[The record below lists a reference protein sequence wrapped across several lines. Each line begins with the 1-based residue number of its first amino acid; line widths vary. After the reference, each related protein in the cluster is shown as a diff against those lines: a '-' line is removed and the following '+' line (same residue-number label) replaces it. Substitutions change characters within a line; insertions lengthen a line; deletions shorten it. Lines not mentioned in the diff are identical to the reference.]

1 MANVLV
7 IGGGAAGLLAG
18 IAAAQS
24 GSQTVILEKMR
35 RPGKKILIT
44 GKGRCNITNN
54 CDLQEIIK
62 NIPGNGRFLNS
73 ALRRFTNQD
82 IVQLLEDNGLP
93 TKVERGGRVF
103 PVSDKAA
110 DVVDTLVKIYKN
122 YGGRLLTDCKVK
134 SITAE
139 FGKITG
145 AVTADGQKFTADA
158 VILAAGG
165 SSYPGT
171 GSDGSGVK
179 LAKAL
184 GHTIVPLAPSLVPLE
199 SDSPYIADMQG
210 LSLRNIEGTVYADGK
225 KIGSEFG
232 EMLFTHFGVSGPII
246 LSLSK
251 CVAEAFARGAQEV
264 ELAIDLKPALDKDKL
279 DARLQRDFTQY
290 SRKQMP
296 NGMKDL
302 LPQRLIAPVL
312 DQAFIDEEKFVNQLS
327 RAERRRLVDVLKAFT
342 VPITGTRPIAEAIV
356 TAGGVSLKEIDPK
369 TAVFCGRSNG
379 YRRLYGRL
387 QFAGGVFHWLCRRH
401 LCRTNIKTG
410 GDKMNAQKPV
420 IAIDGPAGAGK
431 STIAKLVAGKLGY
444 IYIDTG
450 AMYRSVAWK
459 FLQTGKPFS
468 PELVEK
474 LAQEMVITF
483 KPEANANR
491 VFVDGT
497 EVTEAIRSPEVT
509 AVVSK
514 VSAVGGVREEMV
526 NQQRRMGEA
535 GGVVMDG
542 RDIGTVVFP
551 HAQVKIFLTASVKER
566 AMRRYKEMLAKGEK
580 VDLAEL
586 EKQIAFRD
594 KQDSERE
601 IAPLKQADDAEFLD
615 TSDMTIDE
623 VAEHILKA
631 VQEK

>member
-24 GSQTVILEKMR
+24 GAQTVILEKMR

-62 NIPGNGRFLNS
+62 NIAGNGRFLNS

-199 SDSPYIADMQG
+199 SDSTYIAGLQG

-251 CVAEAFARGAQEV
+251 CVAEAFARGAQDV

-369 TAVFCGRSNG
+369 TMESKLIKGLF
-379 YRRLYGRL
+379 
-387 QFAGGVFHWLCRRH
+387 FAGEVMDIDGY
-401 LCRTNIKTG
+401 TG
-410 GDKMNAQKPV
+410 GYNLQAAFSTGYAAGTFAAQ
-420 IAIDGPAGAGK
+420 I
-431 STIAKLVAGKLGY
+431 
-444 IYIDTG
+444 
-450 AMYRSVAWK
+450 
-459 FLQTGKPFS
+459 
-468 PELVEK
+468 
-474 LAQEMVITF
+474 
-483 KPEANANR
+483 
-491 VFVDGT
+491 
-497 EVTEAIRSPEVT
+497 
-509 AVVSK
+509 
-514 VSAVGGVREEMV
+514 
-526 NQQRRMGEA
+526 
-535 GGVVMDG
+535 
-542 RDIGTVVFP
+542 
-551 HAQVKIFLTASVKER
+551 
-566 AMRRYKEMLAKGEK
+566 
-580 VDLAEL
+580 
-586 EKQIAFRD
+586 
-594 KQDSERE
+594 
-601 IAPLKQADDAEFLD
+601 
-615 TSDMTIDE
+615 
-623 VAEHILKA
+623 
-631 VQEK
+631 

>member
-18 IAAAQS
+18 IAAAQN
-24 GSQTVILEKMR
+24 GAQTVILEKMR

-145 AVTADGQKFTADA
+145 AVTADGQKFAADA

-199 SDSPYIADMQG
+199 SDSPYIAGLQG

-251 CVAEAFARGAQEV
+251 CVAEAFAKGAQEV

-279 DARLQRDFTQY
+279 DARLQRDFMQY

-369 TAVFCGRSNG
+369 TMESKLIKGLF
-379 YRRLYGRL
+379 
-387 QFAGGVFHWLCRRH
+387 FAGEVMDIDGY
-401 LCRTNIKTG
+401 TG
-410 GDKMNAQKPV
+410 GYNLQAAFSTGYAAGTFAAQ
-420 IAIDGPAGAGK
+420 I
-431 STIAKLVAGKLGY
+431 
-444 IYIDTG
+444 
-450 AMYRSVAWK
+450 
-459 FLQTGKPFS
+459 
-468 PELVEK
+468 
-474 LAQEMVITF
+474 
-483 KPEANANR
+483 
-491 VFVDGT
+491 
-497 EVTEAIRSPEVT
+497 
-509 AVVSK
+509 
-514 VSAVGGVREEMV
+514 
-526 NQQRRMGEA
+526 
-535 GGVVMDG
+535 
-542 RDIGTVVFP
+542 
-551 HAQVKIFLTASVKER
+551 
-566 AMRRYKEMLAKGEK
+566 
-580 VDLAEL
+580 
-586 EKQIAFRD
+586 
-594 KQDSERE
+594 
-601 IAPLKQADDAEFLD
+601 
-615 TSDMTIDE
+615 
-623 VAEHILKA
+623 
-631 VQEK
+631 

>member
-24 GSQTVILEKMR
+24 GAQTVILEKMR

-134 SITAE
+134 SIMAE

-145 AVTADGQKFTADA
+145 AVTADGQKFAADA

-199 SDSPYIADMQG
+199 SDSPYIAGLQG

-279 DARLQRDFTQY
+279 DARLQRDFTQH

-369 TAVFCGRSNG
+369 TMESKLIKGLF
-379 YRRLYGRL
+379 
-387 QFAGGVFHWLCRRH
+387 FAGEVMDIDGY
-401 LCRTNIKTG
+401 TG
-410 GDKMNAQKPV
+410 GYNLQAAFSTGYAAGTFAAQ
-420 IAIDGPAGAGK
+420 I
-431 STIAKLVAGKLGY
+431 
-444 IYIDTG
+444 
-450 AMYRSVAWK
+450 
-459 FLQTGKPFS
+459 
-468 PELVEK
+468 
-474 LAQEMVITF
+474 
-483 KPEANANR
+483 
-491 VFVDGT
+491 
-497 EVTEAIRSPEVT
+497 
-509 AVVSK
+509 
-514 VSAVGGVREEMV
+514 
-526 NQQRRMGEA
+526 
-535 GGVVMDG
+535 
-542 RDIGTVVFP
+542 
-551 HAQVKIFLTASVKER
+551 
-566 AMRRYKEMLAKGEK
+566 
-580 VDLAEL
+580 
-586 EKQIAFRD
+586 
-594 KQDSERE
+594 
-601 IAPLKQADDAEFLD
+601 
-615 TSDMTIDE
+615 
-623 VAEHILKA
+623 
-631 VQEK
+631 

>member
-24 GSQTVILEKMR
+24 GAQTVILEKMR

-103 PVSDKAA
+103 PVSDKAV

-199 SDSPYIADMQG
+199 SDSPYIAGLQG

-251 CVAEAFARGAQEV
+251 CVAEAFAKGAQEV

-279 DARLQRDFTQY
+279 DARLQRDFMQY

-369 TAVFCGRSNG
+369 TMGSKLIKGLF
-379 YRRLYGRL
+379 
-387 QFAGGVFHWLCRRH
+387 FAGEVMDIDGY
-401 LCRTNIKTG
+401 TG
-410 GDKMNAQKPV
+410 GYNLQAAFSTGYAAGTFAAQ
-420 IAIDGPAGAGK
+420 I
-431 STIAKLVAGKLGY
+431 
-444 IYIDTG
+444 
-450 AMYRSVAWK
+450 
-459 FLQTGKPFS
+459 
-468 PELVEK
+468 
-474 LAQEMVITF
+474 
-483 KPEANANR
+483 
-491 VFVDGT
+491 
-497 EVTEAIRSPEVT
+497 
-509 AVVSK
+509 
-514 VSAVGGVREEMV
+514 
-526 NQQRRMGEA
+526 
-535 GGVVMDG
+535 
-542 RDIGTVVFP
+542 
-551 HAQVKIFLTASVKER
+551 
-566 AMRRYKEMLAKGEK
+566 
-580 VDLAEL
+580 
-586 EKQIAFRD
+586 
-594 KQDSERE
+594 
-601 IAPLKQADDAEFLD
+601 
-615 TSDMTIDE
+615 
-623 VAEHILKA
+623 
-631 VQEK
+631 

>member
-18 IAAAQS
+18 IAAAQN
-24 GSQTVILEKMR
+24 GAQTVILEKMR

-62 NIPGNGRFLNS
+62 NIPGNGCFLNS

-145 AVTADGQKFTADA
+145 AVTADGQKFAADA

-199 SDSPYIADMQG
+199 SDSPYIAGLQG

-251 CVAEAFARGAQEV
+251 CVAEAFAKGAQEV

-342 VPITGTRPIAEAIV
+342 VLVTGTRPITEAIV

-369 TAVFCGRSNG
+369 TMESKLIKGLF
-379 YRRLYGRL
+379 
-387 QFAGGVFHWLCRRH
+387 FAGEVMDIDGY
-401 LCRTNIKTG
+401 TG
-410 GDKMNAQKPV
+410 GYNLQAAFSTGYAAGTFAAQ
-420 IAIDGPAGAGK
+420 I
-431 STIAKLVAGKLGY
+431 
-444 IYIDTG
+444 
-450 AMYRSVAWK
+450 
-459 FLQTGKPFS
+459 
-468 PELVEK
+468 
-474 LAQEMVITF
+474 
-483 KPEANANR
+483 
-491 VFVDGT
+491 
-497 EVTEAIRSPEVT
+497 
-509 AVVSK
+509 
-514 VSAVGGVREEMV
+514 
-526 NQQRRMGEA
+526 
-535 GGVVMDG
+535 
-542 RDIGTVVFP
+542 
-551 HAQVKIFLTASVKER
+551 
-566 AMRRYKEMLAKGEK
+566 
-580 VDLAEL
+580 
-586 EKQIAFRD
+586 
-594 KQDSERE
+594 
-601 IAPLKQADDAEFLD
+601 
-615 TSDMTIDE
+615 
-623 VAEHILKA
+623 
-631 VQEK
+631 

>member
-24 GSQTVILEKMR
+24 GAQTVILEKMR

-82 IVQLLEDNGLP
+82 IVRLLEDNGLP

-122 YGGRLLTDCKVK
+122 YGGRLFTDCKVK

-145 AVTADGQKFTADA
+145 AVTADGQKFTADT

-199 SDSPYIADMQG
+199 SDSPYIAGLQG

-342 VPITGTRPIAEAIV
+342 VPITGTRPIEEAIV

-369 TAVFCGRSNG
+369 TMESKLIKGLF
-379 YRRLYGRL
+379 
-387 QFAGGVFHWLCRRH
+387 FAGEVMDIDGY
-401 LCRTNIKTG
+401 TG
-410 GDKMNAQKPV
+410 GYNLQAAFSTGYAAGTFAAQ
-420 IAIDGPAGAGK
+420 I
-431 STIAKLVAGKLGY
+431 
-444 IYIDTG
+444 
-450 AMYRSVAWK
+450 
-459 FLQTGKPFS
+459 
-468 PELVEK
+468 
-474 LAQEMVITF
+474 
-483 KPEANANR
+483 
-491 VFVDGT
+491 
-497 EVTEAIRSPEVT
+497 
-509 AVVSK
+509 
-514 VSAVGGVREEMV
+514 
-526 NQQRRMGEA
+526 
-535 GGVVMDG
+535 
-542 RDIGTVVFP
+542 
-551 HAQVKIFLTASVKER
+551 
-566 AMRRYKEMLAKGEK
+566 
-580 VDLAEL
+580 
-586 EKQIAFRD
+586 
-594 KQDSERE
+594 
-601 IAPLKQADDAEFLD
+601 
-615 TSDMTIDE
+615 
-623 VAEHILKA
+623 
-631 VQEK
+631 

>member
-18 IAAAQS
+18 IAAAQN
-24 GSQTVILEKMR
+24 GAQTVILEKMR

-103 PVSDKAA
+103 PVSDKAS

-145 AVTADGQKFTADA
+145 AVTADGQKFTAGA

-199 SDSPYIADMQG
+199 SDSPYIADLQG

-251 CVAEAFARGAQEV
+251 CVAEAFAKGSHDV

-369 TAVFCGRSNG
+369 TMESKLIKGLF
-379 YRRLYGRL
+379 
-387 QFAGGVFHWLCRRH
+387 FAGEVMDIDGY
-401 LCRTNIKTG
+401 TG
-410 GDKMNAQKPV
+410 GYNLQAAFSTGYAAGTFAAQ
-420 IAIDGPAGAGK
+420 I
-431 STIAKLVAGKLGY
+431 
-444 IYIDTG
+444 
-450 AMYRSVAWK
+450 
-459 FLQTGKPFS
+459 
-468 PELVEK
+468 
-474 LAQEMVITF
+474 
-483 KPEANANR
+483 
-491 VFVDGT
+491 
-497 EVTEAIRSPEVT
+497 
-509 AVVSK
+509 
-514 VSAVGGVREEMV
+514 
-526 NQQRRMGEA
+526 
-535 GGVVMDG
+535 
-542 RDIGTVVFP
+542 
-551 HAQVKIFLTASVKER
+551 
-566 AMRRYKEMLAKGEK
+566 
-580 VDLAEL
+580 
-586 EKQIAFRD
+586 
-594 KQDSERE
+594 
-601 IAPLKQADDAEFLD
+601 
-615 TSDMTIDE
+615 
-623 VAEHILKA
+623 
-631 VQEK
+631 

>member
-24 GSQTVILEKMR
+24 GAQTVILEKMR

-122 YGGRLLTDCKVK
+122 YGGRLFTDCKVK

-145 AVTADGQKFTADA
+145 AVTADGQKFAADA

-199 SDSPYIADMQG
+199 SDSPYIAGLQG

-264 ELAIDLKPALDKDKL
+264 ELAIDLKPALYKDKL
-279 DARLQRDFTQY
+279 DARLQRDFMQY

-369 TAVFCGRSNG
+369 TMESKLIKGLF
-379 YRRLYGRL
+379 
-387 QFAGGVFHWLCRRH
+387 FAGEVMDIDGY
-401 LCRTNIKTG
+401 TG
-410 GDKMNAQKPV
+410 GYNLQAAFSTGYAAGTFAAQ
-420 IAIDGPAGAGK
+420 I
-431 STIAKLVAGKLGY
+431 
-444 IYIDTG
+444 
-450 AMYRSVAWK
+450 
-459 FLQTGKPFS
+459 
-468 PELVEK
+468 
-474 LAQEMVITF
+474 
-483 KPEANANR
+483 
-491 VFVDGT
+491 
-497 EVTEAIRSPEVT
+497 
-509 AVVSK
+509 
-514 VSAVGGVREEMV
+514 
-526 NQQRRMGEA
+526 
-535 GGVVMDG
+535 
-542 RDIGTVVFP
+542 
-551 HAQVKIFLTASVKER
+551 
-566 AMRRYKEMLAKGEK
+566 
-580 VDLAEL
+580 
-586 EKQIAFRD
+586 
-594 KQDSERE
+594 
-601 IAPLKQADDAEFLD
+601 
-615 TSDMTIDE
+615 
-623 VAEHILKA
+623 
-631 VQEK
+631 

>member
-18 IAAAQS
+18 IAAAQN
-24 GSQTVILEKMR
+24 GAQTVILEKMR

-145 AVTADGQKFTADA
+145 AVTADGQKFAADA

-199 SDSPYIADMQG
+199 SDSPYISGLQG

-251 CVAEAFARGAQEV
+251 CVAEAFARGALEV
-264 ELAIDLKPALDKDKL
+264 ELAVDLKPALDKDKL

-369 TAVFCGRSNG
+369 TMESKLIKGLF
-379 YRRLYGRL
+379 
-387 QFAGGVFHWLCRRH
+387 FAGEVMDIDGY
-401 LCRTNIKTG
+401 TG
-410 GDKMNAQKPV
+410 GYNLQAAFSTGYAAGTFAAQ
-420 IAIDGPAGAGK
+420 I
-431 STIAKLVAGKLGY
+431 
-444 IYIDTG
+444 
-450 AMYRSVAWK
+450 
-459 FLQTGKPFS
+459 
-468 PELVEK
+468 
-474 LAQEMVITF
+474 
-483 KPEANANR
+483 
-491 VFVDGT
+491 
-497 EVTEAIRSPEVT
+497 
-509 AVVSK
+509 
-514 VSAVGGVREEMV
+514 
-526 NQQRRMGEA
+526 
-535 GGVVMDG
+535 
-542 RDIGTVVFP
+542 
-551 HAQVKIFLTASVKER
+551 
-566 AMRRYKEMLAKGEK
+566 
-580 VDLAEL
+580 
-586 EKQIAFRD
+586 
-594 KQDSERE
+594 
-601 IAPLKQADDAEFLD
+601 
-615 TSDMTIDE
+615 
-623 VAEHILKA
+623 
-631 VQEK
+631 

>member
-24 GSQTVILEKMR
+24 GAQTVILEKMR

-145 AVTADGQKFTADA
+145 AVTADGQKFAADA

-199 SDSPYIADMQG
+199 SDSPYISGLQG
-210 LSLRNIEGTVYADGK
+210 LSLRNIEVTVYADGK

-251 CVAEAFARGAQEV
+251 CVAEAFAKGAQEV

-369 TAVFCGRSNG
+369 TMESKLIKGLF
-379 YRRLYGRL
+379 
-387 QFAGGVFHWLCRRH
+387 FAGEVMDIDGY
-401 LCRTNIKTG
+401 TG
-410 GDKMNAQKPV
+410 GYNLQA
-420 IAIDGPAGAGK
+420 AFSTGYAAG
-431 STIAKLVAGKLGY
+431 
-444 IYIDTG
+444 
-450 AMYRSVAWK
+450 
-459 FLQTGKPFS
+459 
-468 PELVEK
+468 
-474 LAQEMVITF
+474 TF
-483 KPEANANR
+483 
-491 VFVDGT
+491 
-497 EVTEAIRSPEVT
+497 
-509 AVVSK
+509 
-514 VSAVGGVREEMV
+514 
-526 NQQRRMGEA
+526 
-535 GGVVMDG
+535 
-542 RDIGTVVFP
+542 
-551 HAQVKIFLTASVKER
+551 
-566 AMRRYKEMLAKGEK
+566 
-580 VDLAEL
+580 
-586 EKQIAFRD
+586 
-594 KQDSERE
+594 
-601 IAPLKQADDAEFLD
+601 
-615 TSDMTIDE
+615 
-623 VAEHILKA
+623 A
-631 VQEK
+631 VQI

>member
-24 GSQTVILEKMR
+24 GAQTVILEKMR

-73 ALRRFTNQD
+73 ALRRFTNHD

-145 AVTADGQKFTADA
+145 AVTADGQKFAADA

-199 SDSPYIADMQG
+199 SDSPYIADLQG

-251 CVAEAFARGAQEV
+251 CVAEAFAKGAQEV

-279 DARLQRDFTQY
+279 DARLQRDFMQY

-369 TAVFCGRSNG
+369 TMESKLIKGLF
-379 YRRLYGRL
+379 
-387 QFAGGVFHWLCRRH
+387 FAGEVMDIDGY
-401 LCRTNIKTG
+401 TG
-410 GDKMNAQKPV
+410 GYNLQAAFSTGYAAGTFAAQ
-420 IAIDGPAGAGK
+420 I
-431 STIAKLVAGKLGY
+431 
-444 IYIDTG
+444 
-450 AMYRSVAWK
+450 
-459 FLQTGKPFS
+459 
-468 PELVEK
+468 
-474 LAQEMVITF
+474 
-483 KPEANANR
+483 
-491 VFVDGT
+491 
-497 EVTEAIRSPEVT
+497 
-509 AVVSK
+509 
-514 VSAVGGVREEMV
+514 
-526 NQQRRMGEA
+526 
-535 GGVVMDG
+535 
-542 RDIGTVVFP
+542 
-551 HAQVKIFLTASVKER
+551 
-566 AMRRYKEMLAKGEK
+566 
-580 VDLAEL
+580 
-586 EKQIAFRD
+586 
-594 KQDSERE
+594 
-601 IAPLKQADDAEFLD
+601 
-615 TSDMTIDE
+615 
-623 VAEHILKA
+623 
-631 VQEK
+631 

>member
-24 GSQTVILEKMR
+24 GAQTVILEKMR

-110 DVVDTLVKIYKN
+110 DVVDTFVKIYKN

-199 SDSPYIADMQG
+199 SDSPYIADLQG

-251 CVAEAFARGAQEV
+251 CVAEAFAKGAQDV

-342 VPITGTRPIAEAIV
+342 VPVTGTRPIAEAIV

-369 TAVFCGRSNG
+369 TMESKLIKGLF
-379 YRRLYGRL
+379 
-387 QFAGGVFHWLCRRH
+387 FAGEVMDIDGY
-401 LCRTNIKTG
+401 TG
-410 GDKMNAQKPV
+410 GYNLQAAFSTGYAAGTFAAQ
-420 IAIDGPAGAGK
+420 I
-431 STIAKLVAGKLGY
+431 
-444 IYIDTG
+444 
-450 AMYRSVAWK
+450 
-459 FLQTGKPFS
+459 
-468 PELVEK
+468 
-474 LAQEMVITF
+474 
-483 KPEANANR
+483 
-491 VFVDGT
+491 
-497 EVTEAIRSPEVT
+497 
-509 AVVSK
+509 
-514 VSAVGGVREEMV
+514 
-526 NQQRRMGEA
+526 
-535 GGVVMDG
+535 
-542 RDIGTVVFP
+542 
-551 HAQVKIFLTASVKER
+551 
-566 AMRRYKEMLAKGEK
+566 
-580 VDLAEL
+580 
-586 EKQIAFRD
+586 
-594 KQDSERE
+594 
-601 IAPLKQADDAEFLD
+601 
-615 TSDMTIDE
+615 
-623 VAEHILKA
+623 
-631 VQEK
+631 

>member
-24 GSQTVILEKMR
+24 GAKTIILEKMR

-145 AVTADGQKFTADA
+145 AVTADGQKFAADA

-199 SDSPYIADMQG
+199 SDSPYIAGLQG

-225 KIGSEFG
+225 K
-232 EMLFTHFGVSGPII
+232 
-246 LSLSK
+246 
-251 CVAEAFARGAQEV
+251 
-264 ELAIDLKPALDKDKL
+264 
-279 DARLQRDFTQY
+279 
-290 SRKQMP
+290 
-296 NGMKDL
+296 
-302 LPQRLIAPVL
+302 
-312 DQAFIDEEKFVNQLS
+312 
-327 RAERRRLVDVLKAFT
+327 
-342 VPITGTRPIAEAIV
+342 
-356 TAGGVSLKEIDPK
+356 
-369 TAVFCGRSNG
+369 
-379 YRRLYGRL
+379 
-387 QFAGGVFHWLCRRH
+387 
-401 LCRTNIKTG
+401 
-410 GDKMNAQKPV
+410 
-420 IAIDGPAGAGK
+420 
-431 STIAKLVAGKLGY
+431 
-444 IYIDTG
+444 
-450 AMYRSVAWK
+450 
-459 FLQTGKPFS
+459 
-468 PELVEK
+468 
-474 LAQEMVITF
+474 
-483 KPEANANR
+483 
-491 VFVDGT
+491 
-497 EVTEAIRSPEVT
+497 
-509 AVVSK
+509 
-514 VSAVGGVREEMV
+514 
-526 NQQRRMGEA
+526 
-535 GGVVMDG
+535 
-542 RDIGTVVFP
+542 
-551 HAQVKIFLTASVKER
+551 
-566 AMRRYKEMLAKGEK
+566 
-580 VDLAEL
+580 
-586 EKQIAFRD
+586 
-594 KQDSERE
+594 
-601 IAPLKQADDAEFLD
+601 
-615 TSDMTIDE
+615 
-623 VAEHILKA
+623 
-631 VQEK
+631 

>member
-24 GSQTVILEKMR
+24 GARTVILEKMR

-145 AVTADGQKFTADA
+145 AVTADGQKFAADA

-165 SSYPGT
+165 ASYPGT

-199 SDSPYIADMQG
+199 SDSPYISGLQG

-251 CVAEAFARGAQEV
+251 CVAEAFAKGAQEV

-279 DARLQRDFTQY
+279 DTRLQRDFTQY

-369 TAVFCGRSNG
+369 TMESKLIKGLF
-379 YRRLYGRL
+379 
-387 QFAGGVFHWLCRRH
+387 FAGEVMDIDGY
-401 LCRTNIKTG
+401 TG
-410 GDKMNAQKPV
+410 GYNLQAAFSTGYAAGTFAAQ
-420 IAIDGPAGAGK
+420 I
-431 STIAKLVAGKLGY
+431 
-444 IYIDTG
+444 
-450 AMYRSVAWK
+450 
-459 FLQTGKPFS
+459 
-468 PELVEK
+468 
-474 LAQEMVITF
+474 
-483 KPEANANR
+483 
-491 VFVDGT
+491 
-497 EVTEAIRSPEVT
+497 
-509 AVVSK
+509 
-514 VSAVGGVREEMV
+514 
-526 NQQRRMGEA
+526 
-535 GGVVMDG
+535 
-542 RDIGTVVFP
+542 
-551 HAQVKIFLTASVKER
+551 
-566 AMRRYKEMLAKGEK
+566 
-580 VDLAEL
+580 
-586 EKQIAFRD
+586 
-594 KQDSERE
+594 
-601 IAPLKQADDAEFLD
+601 
-615 TSDMTIDE
+615 
-623 VAEHILKA
+623 
-631 VQEK
+631 

>member
-24 GSQTVILEKMR
+24 GAQTVILEKMR

-134 SITAE
+134 SIMAE

-184 GHTIVPLAPSLVPLE
+184 GHTIVSLAPSLVPLE
-199 SDSPYIADMQG
+199 SDSPYIAGLQG

-225 KIGSEFG
+225 KTGSEFG

-251 CVAEAFARGAQEV
+251 CVAEAFAKGAQEV
-264 ELAIDLKPALDKDKL
+264 ELAIDLKPALDKEKL

-327 RAERRRLVDVLKAFT
+327 RTERRRLVDVLKAFT

-369 TAVFCGRSNG
+369 TMESKLIKGLF
-379 YRRLYGRL
+379 
-387 QFAGGVFHWLCRRH
+387 FAGEVMDIDGY
-401 LCRTNIKTG
+401 TG
-410 GDKMNAQKPV
+410 GYNLQAAFSTGYAAGTFAAQ
-420 IAIDGPAGAGK
+420 I
-431 STIAKLVAGKLGY
+431 
-444 IYIDTG
+444 
-450 AMYRSVAWK
+450 
-459 FLQTGKPFS
+459 
-468 PELVEK
+468 
-474 LAQEMVITF
+474 
-483 KPEANANR
+483 
-491 VFVDGT
+491 
-497 EVTEAIRSPEVT
+497 
-509 AVVSK
+509 
-514 VSAVGGVREEMV
+514 
-526 NQQRRMGEA
+526 
-535 GGVVMDG
+535 
-542 RDIGTVVFP
+542 
-551 HAQVKIFLTASVKER
+551 
-566 AMRRYKEMLAKGEK
+566 
-580 VDLAEL
+580 
-586 EKQIAFRD
+586 
-594 KQDSERE
+594 
-601 IAPLKQADDAEFLD
+601 
-615 TSDMTIDE
+615 
-623 VAEHILKA
+623 
-631 VQEK
+631 

>member
-24 GSQTVILEKMR
+24 GAKTVILEKMR

-122 YGGRLLTDCKVK
+122 YGGKLLTDCKVK
-134 SITAE
+134 SIMAE

-145 AVTADGQKFTADA
+145 AVTADGQKFAADA

-184 GHTIVPLAPSLVPLE
+184 GHTIVSLAPSLVPIE
-199 SDSPYIADMQG
+199 SDSPYIGGLQG

-251 CVAEAFARGAQEV
+251 CVAEAFAKGAQDV

-327 RAERRRLVDVLKAFT
+327 RAERRRLADVLKAFT

-369 TAVFCGRSNG
+369 TMESKLIKGLF
-379 YRRLYGRL
+379 
-387 QFAGGVFHWLCRRH
+387 FAGEVMDIDGY
-401 LCRTNIKTG
+401 TG
-410 GDKMNAQKPV
+410 GYNLQAAFSTGYAAGTFAAQ
-420 IAIDGPAGAGK
+420 I
-431 STIAKLVAGKLGY
+431 
-444 IYIDTG
+444 
-450 AMYRSVAWK
+450 
-459 FLQTGKPFS
+459 
-468 PELVEK
+468 
-474 LAQEMVITF
+474 
-483 KPEANANR
+483 
-491 VFVDGT
+491 
-497 EVTEAIRSPEVT
+497 
-509 AVVSK
+509 
-514 VSAVGGVREEMV
+514 
-526 NQQRRMGEA
+526 
-535 GGVVMDG
+535 
-542 RDIGTVVFP
+542 
-551 HAQVKIFLTASVKER
+551 
-566 AMRRYKEMLAKGEK
+566 
-580 VDLAEL
+580 
-586 EKQIAFRD
+586 
-594 KQDSERE
+594 
-601 IAPLKQADDAEFLD
+601 
-615 TSDMTIDE
+615 
-623 VAEHILKA
+623 
-631 VQEK
+631 